1 MENISRTEII
11 KRCEIHQSTLSN
23 ILTGRR
29 RPSWSIAK
37 RLAAATD
44 TEPVLWLEGSPNEI
58 KKALSQPLD
67 ATCPP
72 DTASAL
78 AFSRHKSVCA
88 SVLTCACLR

>member
-58 KKALSQPLD
+58 KKALSQESNRLM
-67 ATCPP
+67 
-72 DTASAL
+72 
-78 AFSRHKSVCA
+78 KN
-88 SVLTCACLR
+88 